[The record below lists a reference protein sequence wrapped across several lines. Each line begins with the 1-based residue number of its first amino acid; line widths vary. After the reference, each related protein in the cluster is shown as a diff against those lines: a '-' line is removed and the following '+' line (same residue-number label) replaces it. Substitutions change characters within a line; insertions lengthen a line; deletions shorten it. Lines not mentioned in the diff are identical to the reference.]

1 MSAHPQIRSLA
12 TGGLRIAWTAVR
24 LPLLALLTLLLPF
37 VQTVCAGLMLIGI
50 VVSIAFKISA
60 AGPHFPFW
68 QMIGISLG
76 FGAFVIVYYGL
87 IRLLSR

>member
-1 MSAHPQIRSLA
+1 MSAHPQIRSVA
-12 TGGLRIAWTAVR
+12 TGGLRLAWDVVR
-24 LPLLALLTLLLPF
+24 LPLLAVLSLLAPL
-37 VQTVCAGLMLIGI
+37 VQTVCAGLMLIGV
-50 VVSIAFKISA
+50 VVSIPFRISA

-68 QMIGISLG
+68 HMIGISFG